1 MKIVENLEV
10 FLSFVFSLCK
20 KICQNFDLSC
30 SAYLFFFFTL
40 KKNNAN
46 QLFFSIKNEISITW
60 KLENFLSI

>member
-20 KICQNFDLSC
+20 KICHFDLSC

-46 QLFFSIKNEISITW
+46 QFFFSIKNEISITW

>member
-20 KICQNFDLSC
+20 KICHFDLSC

-40 KKNNAN
+40 KK
-46 QLFFSIKNEISITW
+46 K
-60 KLENFLSI
+60 